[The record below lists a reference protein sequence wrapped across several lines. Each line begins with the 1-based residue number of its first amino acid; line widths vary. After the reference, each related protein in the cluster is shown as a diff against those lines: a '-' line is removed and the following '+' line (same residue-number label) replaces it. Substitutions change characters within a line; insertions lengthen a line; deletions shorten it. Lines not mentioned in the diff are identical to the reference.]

1 MTFRRMLVMVAAD
14 SRRARTMPP
23 RSPPMRRMPG
33 LSMAMSMLRSA
44 AASAGTASAPR
55 CRPLSMRRLP
65 TRIWRPAMGPERGW
79 RRGVT
84 PLPASAPSTSPRL
97 SAARTLAAPSGCSLW
112 HCRRD
117 GDDAGLAFGQRAGFV
132 DRKACGPLQP
142 LAGFGIVDQ
151 YARLRAASDR
161 HHDGHWRCQ
170 AERAGRQVGRRCCAI
185 LSPVALEHAIISGNA
200 TQQRRKI
207 AVLSCIR

>member
-1 MTFRRMLVMVAAD
+1 MTFWRMLVMVAAD
-14 SRRARTMPP
+14 SRPARMMPP

-33 LSMAMSMLRSA
+33 LSMVTSVPPAHGHTEIGGGQRRHSFGASMPPSQYA
-44 AASAGTASAPR
+44 AVANQDLAAR
-55 CRPLSMRRLP
+55 D
-65 TRIWRPAMGPERGW
+65 GP
-79 RRGVT
+79 VT

-112 HCRRD
+112 HCRLD

-142 LAGFGIVDQ
+142 LAGFGILDQ
-151 YARLRAASDR
+151 HARLRAEFDR

-185 LSPVALEHAIISGNA
+185 LSPVALEHAIVSGNA
-200 TQQRRKI
+200 TEQRRKI
-207 AVLSCIR
+207 AVLSCVR